1 MKYYIESDCKI
12 PVFTK
17 WWKLSRFA
25 VGMVFGICAVW
36 PTSLFYK
43 KTWPNITT
51 VKKVALRYTWIG
63 VVVNLVL
70 FILSFNHYQ

>member
-1 MKYYIESDCKI
+1 MKYYVESGLKI
-12 PVFTK
+12 PMFTK
-17 WWKLSRFA
+17 GWKLGRFIT
-25 VGMVFGICAVW
+25 GMVFGICAVW

-63 VVVNLVL
+63 VAVNLVL